1 MARFTWKETLSI
13 VCIIAIVITIAGVL
27 TLPVGSSPGNLSGML
42 PGIIVPIGTADSSP
56 DMSYDLTR
64 LTLPP
69 GFSISIYAV
78 VPGARSLAYS
88 PEGTLFVGTR
98 GDSVYAVRD
107 TDGDGYGESVFT
119 VASGLFMPNG
129 VALLDGDLYVA
140 EVSRVLR
147 FPDIE
152 SQIPGDPRF
161 EVIRDDFPSD
171 RSHGWKF
178 IRFGPD
184 GMLYIPV
191 GAPCNIC
198 MPPSDWYAAIF
209 RMSPDGSEIERF
221 ASGVRNT
228 VGFDWDPATGDL
240 WFTDNGRDWMG
251 DDLPPDEL
259 NHAPEPGLFFGYP
272 YRHGTDVEDP
282 EFGPLAPDQCK
293 SCVPPVQD
301 LGPHVA
307 SLGMRFYSGSLFP
320 SEYHGSIFIAEHG
333 SWNRRVPIGY
343 RVTEVRL
350 DNGTPVSYTP
360 FIDGWLKDGSVSG
373 RPVDVE
379 VLPDGNL
386 LISDDYT
393 GVIYLVSYLGD

>member
-1 MARFTWKETLSI
+1 MARFTWKLILPIACIVVSI
-13 VCIIAIVITIAGVL
+13 IIGAGVL
-27 TLPVGSSPGNLSGML
+27 TSPAGSFPGSSSGLL
-42 PGIIVPIGTADSSP
+42 PGIIVPIGAADMP
-56 DMSYDLTR
+56 DLSYDLTG
-64 LTLPP
+64 LSLPP
-69 GFSISIYAV
+69 GFSIHVYAV
-78 VPGARSLAYS
+78 VPGARSLAWG

-107 TDGDGYGESVFT
+107 TDGDGYGETVFT
-119 VASGLFMPNG
+119 VASDLFMPNG

-152 SQIPGDPRF
+152 SQLQGDPRF
-161 EVIRDDFPSD
+161 EVIHDDFPSD

-184 GMLYIPV
+184 GMLYVPV

-198 MPPSDWYAAIF
+198 IPPNDWYAAIY
-209 RMSPDGSEIERF
+209 RMSPDGSELERF

-228 VGFDWDPATGDL
+228 VGFDWDPSTGDL

-259 NHAPEPGLFFGYP
+259 NHAPESGLFFGYP
-272 YRHGTDVEDP
+272 YRHGTDIDDP
-282 EFGPLAPDQCK
+282 EFGRLAPDGCQ
-293 SCVPPVQD
+293 SCLPPIQE

-307 SLGMRFYSGSLFP
+307 SLGMRFYNGTLFP
-320 SEYHGSIFIAEHG
+320 PDYHGSILIAEHG
-333 SWNRRVPIGY
+333 SWNRREPIGY
-343 RVTEVRL
+343 RVTVVRL

-360 FIDGWLKDGSVSG
+360 FIDGWLKGVSVSG
-373 RPVDVE
+373 RPVDLE

-386 LISDDYT
+386 LISDDYA
-393 GVIYLVSYLGD
+393 GVIYRVSYEGD